1 MGISD
6 WSSDVCSSDL
16 GHVQGFETL
25 ADNDFGRAAADV
37 YHQPAVGRGRQ
48 LVGDSRKNKPGLF
61 LPGDDF
67 YGKAKRSFRARQD
80 VVDVARDAKS
90 VGCSGAYTIRMEVG
104 QPFAQELQDRD
115 RTAEHKSKL
124 QSLMTT

>member
-1 MGISD
+1 MLFRS
-6 WSSDVCSSDL
+6 
-16 GHVQGFETL
+16 
-25 ADNDFGRAAADV
+25 
-37 YHQPAVGRGRQ
+37 

-90 VGCSGAYTIRMEVG
+90 VGCYGAYTIRMEVG
-104 QPFAQELQDRD
+104 QPFAKALQDSDSAFNGLFIDDFFKIGRASC
-115 RTAEHKSKL
+115 RESVC
-124 QSLMTT
+124 QYV